1 MKTNY
6 HAHTPRCQHAVGAEE
21 EYVQAAIKA
30 GFDVLGFSD
39 HTPWP
44 YATGYR
50 SRIRMDAAELED
62 YISAVRRVQSDYQ
75 NDIRIHLG
83 MEVEYIPR
91 YMDYMRHMRDAGISY
106 FLLGQ
111 HSIDSEEDDPALWT
125 AKACEQD
132 DMVQRFADV
141 LTEGMRTG
149 LFAYV
154 AHPDIYLRHRL
165 PGQFSKACEKAAD
178 AICQCAM
185 EEHIPLEYNL
195 LGLKYQH
202 EGEEGGYPN
211 PEFWQYIS
219 RYPVKTIL
227 GVDAHDP
234 RHLLNRAL
242 WDEGMGHL
250 KAWGFEVL
258 DHLPMDDEL

>member
-6 HAHTPRCQHAVGAEE
+6 HAHTPRCQHASGREE
-21 EYVQAAIKA
+21 EYVQAAIEA

-39 HTPWP
+39 HTPWL
-44 YATGYR
+44 YANGYR
-50 SRIRMDAAELED
+50 SRIRMDASELPD
-62 YISAVRRVQSDYQ
+62 YIRSVRRVQEEYAG
-75 NDIRIHLG
+75 RLKIHLG

-91 YMDYMRHMRDAGISY
+91 YMDYMLRMRDQGIGY

-111 HSIDSEEDDPALWT
+111 HSIDSEEDTPILWS
-125 AKACEQD
+125 AASCEHD
-132 DMVQRFADV
+132 GMVQRFADV

-154 AHPDIYLRHRL
+154 AHPDIYLRRRL
-165 PGQFSKACEKAAD
+165 PGQFSKACERAAD
-178 AICQCAM
+178 AIAQCAM
-185 EEHIPLEYNL
+185 EEDIPLEYNL

-202 EGEEGGYPN
+202 EGEQGGYPN

-227 GVDAHDP
+227 GVDAHAP
-234 RHLLNRAL
+234 GQLLDAAL
-242 WDEGMGHL
+242 WDEGMSHL
-250 KAWGFEVL
+250 TRWGFQVV
-258 DHLPMDDEL
+258 DHLPMDD